1 MRYGKLIFAGLLIGL
16 LSACSSIGLFKSD
29 QSAAETGSVA
39 EAPLVTTAPVEA
51 VAKDQVEQQ
60 PVAGQEQQA
69 AVETA
74 EVANAITEN
83 KAAPFTQQSTDTT
96 VKATTAVATAPTAAA
111 PKAATTVAAA
121 EAPATTQPPANGLI
135 ALSMQMSYQQAW
147 TRLGT
152 TLPKAGYPIAEP
164 DSNAGIY
171 YILDRVGSGGTIT
184 QQTPIYQLHLQKVTD
199 TKTRVFLYDAQNQPA
214 NSAVAQRVLGAI
226 ATTNP

>member
-1 MRYGKLIFAGLLIGL
+1 MRYGKLILAGLLMGL
-16 LSACSSIGLFKSD
+16 LSACSSIGLCKPD
-29 QSAAETGSVA
+29 QSIA
-39 EAPLVTTAPVEA
+39 EAGKVTETPAITAPVEA

-60 PVAGQEQQA
+60 PVVGQEQQA
-69 AVETA
+69 AVETTEA
-74 EVANAITEN
+74 ANTVAEN
-83 KAAPFTQQSTDTT
+83 KVIPSTQQPTDTT
-96 VKATTAVATAPTAAA
+96 VKTTTAAATAPAAAA
-111 PKAATTVAAA
+111 PKAATTTTKPA
-121 EAPATTQPPANGLI
+121 APAATQPPANGLI

-214 NSAVAQRVLGAI
+214 DPAVAQRMLGAI

>member
-1 MRYGKLIFAGLLIGL
+1 MRYGKLILAGLLMGL
-16 LSACSSIGLFKSD
+16 LSACSSIGLCKSD
-29 QSAAETGSVA
+29 QSVAEAGKVA
-39 EAPLVTTAPVEA
+39 EAPVTPAPVEA

-60 PVAGQEQQA
+60 PEAEQEQQV
-69 AVETA
+69 AVEKTEA
-74 EVANAITEN
+74 ANIVAEN
-83 KAAPFTQQSTDTT
+83 KAAPSTQQLTDTT
-96 VKATTAVATAPTAAA
+96 VKTTTAAATAPAAA
-111 PKAATTVAAA
+111 SPKAATTTTTPAAPVA
-121 EAPATTQPPANGLI
+121 TQPPANGLI

-214 NSAVAQRVLGAI
+214 DPAVAQRVLGAI